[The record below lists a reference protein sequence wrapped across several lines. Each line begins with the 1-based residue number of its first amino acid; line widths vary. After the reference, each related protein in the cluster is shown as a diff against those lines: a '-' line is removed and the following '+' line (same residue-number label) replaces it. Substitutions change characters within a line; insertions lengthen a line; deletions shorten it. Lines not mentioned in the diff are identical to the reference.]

1 MIHKHSEL
9 IVVGIVIFF
18 ALGGL
23 FFMFTDNARTSD
35 LFEQNTQYAKHSVV
49 YPEFKSVMGN
59 TFSFGS
65 RSRRYRSDSA
75 SAQQFIPVLGGRGR
89 RYIED
94 TASAQQFVP
103 VLKGKSRKFA
113 ADAG

>member
-1 MIHKHSEL
+1 MAFRIKNEDVMIHKHSEL

-49 YPEFKSVMGN
+49 YPLVLDHDQEDIGVIQHPHN
-59 TFSFGS
+59 NSFL
-65 RSRRYRSDSA
+65 
-75 SAQQFIPVLGGRGR
+75 FL
-89 RYIED
+89 ED
-94 TASAQQFVP
+94 EEE
-103 VLKGKSRKFA
+103 GI
-113 ADAG
+113 